1 MSGKQPPPHQRGWP
15 QRSVSPWSPVAPS
28 PPPIIGGIR
37 RSSLTY
43 PNPQRPSMPGFGE
56 SGGEDGRSMV
66 SLSPLNPPSAFH
78 PPLPKVGPSP
88 PVQRKT
94 GFTNGPKPYRPFN
107 GGGGDSSFQLSPT
120 PSPIVW
126 QATTPPQYGYPNRP
140 SHPRQPSPFQRQP
153 PPSPGPIL
161 STYSP
166 RPNEYVVYDDDIEYG
181 PSTAEIIANQSQDYI
196 DEKLAEYQMT
206 IMYLQ
211 GK

>member
-1 MSGKQPPPHQRGWP
+1 MS
-15 QRSVSPWSPVAPS
+15 
-28 PPPIIGGIR
+28 
-37 RSSLTY
+37 
-43 PNPQRPSMPGFGE
+43 
-56 SGGEDGRSMV
+56 

-88 PVQRKT
+88 PVQRRT
-94 GFTNGPKPYRPFN
+94 GYTNGPRPYRPFN

-126 QATTPPQYGYPNRP
+126 QATTPVPFGFPNRP
-140 SHPRQPSPFQRQP
+140 SHPRQPSPVQRP
-153 PPSPGPIL
+153 PPSPGQVL
-161 STYSP
+161 SSHP
-166 RPNEYVVYDDDIEYG
+166 SIHPPNEYVVYDDDIEYG

-211 GK
+211 GRYSE